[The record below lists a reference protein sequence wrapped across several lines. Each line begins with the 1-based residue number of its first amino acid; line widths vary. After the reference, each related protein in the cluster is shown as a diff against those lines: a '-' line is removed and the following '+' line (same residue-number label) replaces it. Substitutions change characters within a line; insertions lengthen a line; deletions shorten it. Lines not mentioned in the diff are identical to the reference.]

1 MRLEGDE
8 SFNLSD
14 NDEPGLSEK
23 EKEDEPQEDEPQNDE
38 RQEDEPK
45 EDELN
50 DKENEPTVEC
60 HPCQSSATD
69 NDGSLVV
76 TLRNVC
82 ETLKLVT
89 EALSIQRRDS
99 RNIRKLLS
107 SGAPIEPAS
116 ETPGATEAE
125 RVVADSVILNQL
137 PGSTPGKYF
146 INLFKHLFTLDE
158 RIKGIAQPEKAT
170 KAALDPQKMAQI
182 QKMVENRF
190 PGQWSLARKSIND
203 CARDSK
209 KVKKRIL
216 ANEKRD
222 SQTGNAD
229 LIANEMDET
238 LPNLEVSEATSENN
252 TVWLI
257 KQPIAW
263 LTEMLI
269 V

>member
-1 MRLEGDE
+1 M
-8 SFNLSD
+8 
-14 NDEPGLSEK
+14 
-23 EKEDEPQEDEPQNDE
+23 
-38 RQEDEPK
+38 
-45 EDELN
+45 
-50 DKENEPTVEC
+50 V
-60 HPCQSSATD
+60 
-69 NDGSLVV
+69 DG
-76 TLRNVC
+76 
-82 ETLKLVT
+82 
-89 EALSIQRRDS
+89 
-99 RNIRKLLS
+99 
-107 SGAPIEPAS
+107 
-116 ETPGATEAE
+116 
-125 RVVADSVILNQL
+125 VILNQL
-137 PGSTPGKYF
+137 PGSTPGNYG

-229 LIANEMDET
+229 LIANETDET

-252 TVWLI
+252 TNDD
-257 KQPIAW
+257 
-263 LTEMLI
+263 
-269 V
+269 

>member
-1 MRLEGDE
+1 MSTPDKFNRQKSISQSASSRHKDIESFFTSKRKRTASSQPAPKVVRLESDE

-14 NDEPGLSEK
+14 NNEPGLSEK
-23 EKEDEPQEDEPQNDE
+23 EKEDEPQEYEPQD
-38 RQEDEPK
+38 DEPK
-45 EDELN
+45 EDEQQEDELN

-60 HPCQSSATD
+60 HQGQSSATD

-89 EALSIQRRDS
+89 EALSIHRRDS

-107 SGAPIEPAS
+107 SGAPKGSAS
-116 ETPGATEAE
+116 DTPCATDCEKI
-125 RVVADSVILNQL
+125 VVDGVILNPL
-137 PGSTPGKYF
+137 PVSKSGKYG

-158 RIKGIAQPEKAT
+158 RIKGIAQPKKAT

-182 QKMVENRF
+182 QQMVENKF
-190 PGQWSLARKSIND
+190 LDQWSLARKSIND

-216 ANEKRD
+216 ANE
-222 SQTGNAD
+222 
-229 LIANEMDET
+229 
-238 LPNLEVSEATSENN
+238 
-252 TVWLI
+252 
-257 KQPIAW
+257 
-263 LTEMLI
+263 
-269 V
+269 